1 VPVVGCM
8 RRWMTVRSGW
18 PARPG
23 RAVATLATMVAP
35 AVLATMVVVA
45 ALATMVIVAALAT
58 MVVVAAPVVTVAVP
72 MLRGRV
78 VITGGA
84 H

>member
-1 VPVVGCM
+1 MPGVPVVGCM

-45 ALATMVIVAALAT
+45 A
-58 MVVVAAPVVTVAVP
+58 PVVTVAVP